1 MNKTLND
8 LKNFYHKVNTI
19 EGLLNVFINIF
30 GSDELKEKDFMS
42 LLYGIDD
49 CVLSLKVNIAQSIE
63 KQEESEPESANLAL

>member
-1 MNKTLND
+1 MNETLND

-42 LLYGIDD
+42 LLY
-49 CVLSLKVNIAQSIE
+49 
-63 KQEESEPESANLAL
+63 

>member
-1 MNKTLND
+1 MNETLND

-49 CVLSLKVNIAQSIE
+49 CVLSLKENLAQSIE
-63 KQEESEPESANLAL
+63 KQEESEPVSRP

>member
-1 MNKTLND
+1 MNETLND

-49 CVLSLKVNIAQSIE
+49 CVLSLKENLAQSIE